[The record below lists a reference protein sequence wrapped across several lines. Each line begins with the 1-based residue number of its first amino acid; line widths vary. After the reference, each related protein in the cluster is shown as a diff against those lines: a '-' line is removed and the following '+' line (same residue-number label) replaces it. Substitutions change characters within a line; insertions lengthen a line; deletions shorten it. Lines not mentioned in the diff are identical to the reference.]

1 MGALVLIPWPE
12 TSWSAAG
19 RLAGRTSLP
28 LTEQGC
34 TQAQEWAE
42 ELAVAGI
49 KVAFSCDDCT
59 SVQTAKIVSQRCA
72 ARHKI
77 ENGLREVDSGLWGGL
92 TTVELKRRF
101 PKVFK
106 KWYDDPTS
114 VCPPDGE
121 ALADAFVRL
130 EASLGRIRQKQ
141 GARNVAVV
149 VGPLAFAVSRCVME
163 SADLS
168 KLRAIMHN
176 QPLRYAMPTDSAG
189 SQSTAI
195 AAEKAG
201 SEQEPLVESPHAA
214 TTGSDHGA

>member
-28 LTEQGC
+28 LTEHGC
-34 TQAQEWAE
+34 TQAHEWAE
-42 ELAVAGI
+42 GLAQAGI
-49 KVAFSCDDCT
+49 TVAFSCDDCT
-59 SVQTAKIVSQRCA
+59 SVQTAKIVSERCA

-77 ENGLREVDSGLWGGL
+77 ENGLREVDAGLWGGL

-114 VCPPDGE
+114 VCPPEGE
-121 ALADAFVRL
+121 AVADAFDRL

-141 GARNVAVV
+141 SARNVAVV
-149 VGPLAFAVSRCVME
+149 LGPLAFAVSRCVME

-168 KLRAIMHN
+168 KIRTIMHD
-176 QPLRYAMPTDSAG
+176 QPLRYATPTG
-189 SQSTAI
+189 SVENDALAA
-195 AAEKAG
+195 AAEDADSGQKR
-201 SEQEPLVESPHAA
+201 LAA
-214 TTGSDHGA
+214 R